1 MSSPCLCLPAR
12 RFAPCA
18 CALALLQPRWPC
30 VSPTSAAEVSRLGM
44 AAWIVRPTVV
54 PAWPAL
60 EVSCWTRVVEPAL
73 GWHMLTVS
81 WQDARSNAINQS
93 SGIDD
98 ILKRAMGNRAAMFKR
113 T

>member
-1 MSSPCLCLPAR
+1 
-12 RFAPCA
+12 
-18 CALALLQPRWPC
+18 
-30 VSPTSAAEVSRLGM
+30 
-44 AAWIVRPTVV
+44 
-54 PAWPAL
+54 
-60 EVSCWTRVVEPAL
+60 
-73 GWHMLTVS
+73 MLTVS